1 MRPQE
6 LYRQVGM
13 THEGLAGIVDQ
24 VRQLVA
30 SAEVWDPGRLRVD
43 DPSVTSPAESA
54 AAVADELRACADA
67 LDLAVGHAEAAWSA
81 SSRIG
86 DDGG

>member
-6 LYRQVGM
+6 LYNQVGM
-13 THEGLAGIVDQ
+13 THEGLSGIVDQ

-30 SAEVWDPGRLRVD
+30 SAEVWDPASLTVD
-43 DPSVTSPAESA
+43 DSTVITPSESVDAVTS
-54 AAVADELRACADA
+54 ELRACADA
-67 LDLAVGHAEAAWSA
+67 LDLAIGHTEAAWST

-86 DDGG
+86 DGG